1 MTDMLGSR
9 PGVQTHNLVLMFSF
23 SKLEVPG
30 AWDESSPW
38 RPCPTP
44 AFLNNRAFLQAVTSS
59 PLSPTGKPTKN
70 VLVVA
75 LLVIFQVRLPA
86 RAKALFPP
94 PHPLPSQEGW
104 NVNRLIEGKERTRTN
119 PPAIH

>member
-1 MTDMLGSR
+1 MLGIR

-23 SKLEVPG
+23 NKREVPG
-30 AWDESSPW
+30 AWDESSQW

-59 PLSPTGKPTKN
+59 PLSPIGKPRKN
-70 VLVVA
+70 ALAVA

-86 RAKALFPP
+86 RARALLPL
-94 PHPLPSQEGW
+94 PHPLP
-104 NVNRLIEGKERTRTN
+104 
-119 PPAIH
+119 PAGRAGT